1 MSGAWLLDGVLLLA
15 VPAIALASLLSRRVL
30 PALAAFVAYGLLLA
44 LVWMRLGAPDVALT
58 EAAVGGGV
66 TGVLL
71 IGAAARLLMPAAA
84 APPGWPLRLLTAL
97 LCLGVTAGLAV
108 AVLALPEP
116 APTLAPQAAEQLAAT
131 QLGNPVAGVLL
142 AFRAIDTLLEAVV
155 LVIAVIGIWGMAPD
169 GAWGGRPGPVQPRLA
184 DGSVALL
191 AMLLPPVGIVFGIYL
206 AWVGADAP
214 GGAFQGGSILAA
226 MWILAWLA
234 GLVRPPRIDSLALRL
249 LVVAGPALFMLVGLA
264 GFVVA
269 DGFMAYPAAWTKPV
283 ILLVEAAL
291 TLSIA
296 VALCLLVA
304 GWPMRRARA

>member
-1 MSGAWLLDGVLLLA
+1 MSGTWLLDGVLLLA
-15 VPAIALASLLSRRVL
+15 VPAIALASLMSHRVL
-30 PALAAFVAYGLLLA
+30 PALAAFISYGLLLA

-71 IGAAARLLMPAAA
+71 IGAAARLRMPAAE
-84 APPGWPLRLLTAL
+84 APPGRPLRLLTAL
-97 LCLGVTAGLAV
+97 LCLGVTAGLAA

-116 APTLAPQAAEQLAAT
+116 APTLAPQAAAHLPAT

-155 LVIAVIGIWGMAPD
+155 LVIAVIGVWGMAPD
-169 GAWGGRPGPVQPRLA
+169 VAWGGRPGPEKPSLTE
-184 DGSVALL
+184 GPVALL
-191 AMLLPPVGIVFGIYL
+191 AMLLAPIGIVFGIYL

-234 GLVRPPRIDSLALRL
+234 GLVRPPRIVSLRLRL

-269 DGFMAYPAAWTKPV
+269 DGFMAYPPAWTKPL

-304 GWPMRRARA
+304 GWPMRQAGA

>member
-15 VPAIALASLLSRRVL
+15 VPAIALASLLSRRIL

-71 IGAAARLLMPAAA
+71 IGAAARLRMPEAE

-97 LCLGVTAGLAV
+97 LSLGITAGLAV

-116 APTLAPQAAEQLAAT
+116 APSLAPQAAAQLAAT

-169 GAWGGRPGPVQPRLA
+169 GAWGGRPGPEQLRLA
-184 DGSVALL
+184 EGPVVLL
-191 AMLLPPVGIVFGIYL
+191 AMLLPPIGIVFGIYL